1 MSHVSSLL
9 MFTAT
14 KSAVACSPVS
24 TLYHSSRTKPLS
36 FACSTCLRNPPQ
48 YPSLAS
54 FDNEY
59 ARLPDSKSVGM
70 MFNAKA
76 KALDKLEGTLNQIRD
91 IDPLAALTGM
101 LPSGFALNDYY
112 AFQPSGR
119 DQPSTCR
126 TVDSAVS
133 PRPTEND

>member
-1 MSHVSSLL
+1 
-9 MFTAT
+9 
-14 KSAVACSPVS
+14 
-24 TLYHSSRTKPLS
+24 
-36 FACSTCLRNPPQ
+36 
-48 YPSLAS
+48 
-54 FDNEY
+54 
-59 ARLPDSKSVGM
+59 M

-76 KALDKLEGTLNQIRD
+76 KALDKLEGTLNRIRD